1 MAKKT
6 ETQEVI
12 EKIYEYTLEEIMG
25 DRFGRYSKYIIQDRA
40 IPDVRDGLK
49 PVQRRIL
56 YGMYRGHHT
65 YDKPYVKSAR
75 SVGDIM
81 GKYHPHGDSSIY
93 DAMVRMSQWWKQ
105 STPYIDM
112 HGNNGS
118 MDGDSPAAM
127 RYTEARL
134 SKISNEL
141 LEDIDKETIVWAPN
155 FDDSEIEPTVLPARF
170 PNLIVNG
177 ATGISAGYATNIPP
191 HNLGEIIDATIKRID
206 SPNCYLDT
214 IMEIVKGPDFPT
226 GGIVEG
232 ISGIRSAY
240 ETGRGKI
247 IIKAKTSFEEEK
259 GKVILAISEIPFEVN
274 KALLVRKID
283 EIRIDKKIDGILEVR
298 DESDKDGLRI
308 AVDIKKDANR
318 ELILNY
324 LLKNTD
330 LQVSYNFNMIVID
343 HRRPRQLG
351 LLAILD
357 SYIEFKK
364 EVIIKRTNY
373 DLSMA
378 KARLHI
384 VEGLIKCLSILDE
397 VIRVIRA
404 SKNKIDAKENLVK
417 EFDFTKEQ
425 AEAIVMLQ
433 LYKLTNT
440 DVTELEKE
448 LASLTVTV
456 TGLEE
461 ILASEDKLKIVMKE
475 ELRRVKKEYA
485 VNRKTEIKDEI
496 TEIKI
501 DTTVM
506 IPKEDVLVMV
516 TKDGYIKRTSWRSYQ
531 ASQEEATL
539 KDNDYILGLY
549 ELNTLDTLL
558 LFTNLGNYLYVP
570 VHTIY
575 DMKWKEMGKH
585 ISNLIKLE
593 ENEEVISVIPVTD
606 FNTNK
611 DITIATKN
619 GMIKRS
625 LMKDF
630 QVSRYSKPIQCMK
643 LKDDDKVIDAYV
655 NYHNDI
661 FVATSGNYGLWFD
674 KSEIPVVGIKASG
687 VKAIKLKDDVVVSS
701 FNFNPDNQEL
711 FLLVTDKGTG
721 KRVKIQEFEKS
732 ARAHRGLL
740 LLREV
745 KTNPYHTV
753 KVFITT
759 SKEHIGI
766 KTPDINL
773 LKASEFPIMDRY
785 STGSTISKHTIY
797 DSYKV
802 AELLTKDNLENNSTN
817 ENDDTN
823 IDSSDSSIS
832 ISDSTNIENSIQEIS
847 DASDITEKI
856 LMDTKEE
863 VVKEEKKEKPKK
875 ETSKVSL
882 QEIDDRLMTI
892 DDFLGD
898 F

>member
-259 GKVILAISEIPFEVN
+259 GKAILAISEIPFEVN

-404 SKNKIDAKENLVK
+404 SKNKVDAKENLVK

-461 ILASEDKLKIVMKE
+461 ILASEDKLKIVIKE

-655 NYHNDI
+655 NYHDDI

-802 AELLTKDNLENNSTN
+802 AELLTKDNLESNSTN
-817 ENDDTN
+817 GNDDTN

-832 ISDSTNIENSIQEIS
+832 ISDSTNIESSIQEIS

-863 VVKEEKKEKPKK
+863 VVKEEKKEKTKK

>member
-177 ATGISAGYATNIPP
+177 TTGISAGYATNIPP

-259 GKVILAISEIPFEVN
+259 GKAILAISEIPFEVN

-404 SKNKIDAKENLVK
+404 SKNKVDAKENLVK

-655 NYHNDI
+655 NYHDDI

-802 AELLTKDNLENNSTN
+802 AELLTKDNLESNSTN
-817 ENDDTN
+817 GNDDTN

-832 ISDSTNIENSIQEIS
+832 ISDSTNIESSIQEIS

-863 VVKEEKKEKPKK
+863 IVKEEKKEKPKK

>member
-6 ETQEVI
+6 ETQEEI

-259 GKVILAISEIPFEVN
+259 GKAILAISEIPFEVN

-404 SKNKIDAKENLVK
+404 SKNKVDAKENLVK

-593 ENEEVISVIPVTD
+593 ENEEIISVIPVID
-606 FNTNK
+606 FNTDK
-611 DITIATKN
+611 DITISTKN

-625 LMKDF
+625 LVKDF

-655 NYHNDI
+655 NYHDDI

-785 STGSTISKHTIY
+785 STGSTISKHAIY

-802 AELLTKDNLENNSTN
+802 AELLTKDNLESNSTN
-817 ENDDTN
+817 GNDDTN

-832 ISDSTNIENSIQEIS
+832 ISDSTNIESSIQEIS

-863 VVKEEKKEKPKK
+863 IVKEEKKEKPKK

>member
-259 GKVILAISEIPFEVN
+259 GKAILAISEIPFEVN

-298 DESDKDGLRI
+298 DESDRDGLRI

-404 SKNKIDAKENLVK
+404 SKNKVDAKENLVK

-456 TGLEE
+456 TRLEE
-461 ILASEDKLKIVMKE
+461 ILASEDKLKAVMKE

-593 ENEEVISVIPVTD
+593 ENEEIISVIPVTD

-655 NYHNDI
+655 NYHDDI

-701 FNFNPDNQEL
+701 FNFNPDNQEF

-745 KTNPYHTV
+745 KTNPYHTI

-785 STGSTISKHTIY
+785 STGSTVSKHTIY

-817 ENDDTN
+817 RNNDTN

-832 ISDSTNIENSIQEIS
+832 TSDSASIENSLQEIS

-863 VVKEEKKEKPKK
+863 VLKEEKKEKPKK